1 MIPDQTNSEPRMN
14 ICDHAV
20 VAMHYTLKN
29 AEGAVLDSSEG
40 QDPLTYLHGT
50 GGIIT
55 GLEAALLDKAA
66 GDQLTAVIEPKD
78 GYGAI
83 DPSLVQVV
91 PRSAFAGVES
101 IEAGMRF
108 TASDEQGQ
116 QQSVAIAAVNG
127 DEITVDGNHP
137 LAGETLH
144 FEVEVV
150 SVRAATEEEI
160 SHGHVHS

>member
-1 MIPDQTNSEPRMN
+1 
-14 ICDHAV
+14 
-20 VAMHYTLKN
+20 
-29 AEGAVLDSSEG
+29 
-40 QDPLTYLHGT
+40 
-50 GGIIT
+50 
-55 GLEAALLDKAA
+55 
-66 GDQLTAVIEPKD
+66 
-78 GYGAI
+78 
-83 DPSLVQVV
+83 
-91 PRSAFAGVES
+91 
-101 IEAGMRF
+101 MRF

-137 LAGETLH
+137 LAGEALH

>member
-1 MIPDQTNSEPRMN
+1 MK
-14 ICDHAV
+14 ICDHAA
-20 VAMHYTLKN
+20 VAMHYTLTN
-29 AEGAVLDSSEG
+29 AEGEVLDSSEG

-50 GGIIT
+50 GGVIP
-55 GLEAALLDKAA
+55 GLEAALLDKAE
-66 GDQLTAVIEPKD
+66 GDQFTAVIEPNEA
-78 GYGAI
+78 YGVV

-108 TASDEQGQ
+108 TASDERGQ

-150 SVRAATEEEI
+150 SVRTATEEEI
-160 SHGHVHS
+160 SHGHVH

>member
-1 MIPDQTNSEPRMN
+1 LIPDQTNSEHCMK
-14 ICDHAV
+14 ICDHAA
-20 VAMHYTLKN
+20 VAMHYTLTN
-29 AEGAVLDSSEG
+29 ADGEVLDSSEG

-50 GGIIT
+50 GGVIP
-55 GLEAALLDKAA
+55 GLEAALLNKAA
-66 GDQLTAVIEPKD
+66 GDQFTAVIDPED
-78 GYGAI
+78 AYGAV

-137 LAGETLH
+137 LAGEILH

>member
-1 MIPDQTNSEPRMN
+1 MILERTNSEPRMK
-14 ICDHAV
+14 ISDHAV
-20 VAMHYTLKN
+20 VAMHYTLTN

-50 GGIIT
+50 GGVII
-55 GLEAALLDKAA
+55 GLEAALLDKVV
-66 GDQLTAVIEPKD
+66 GDQFTAVIEPD
-78 GYGAI
+78 DAYGLV
-83 DPSLVQVV
+83 DPSLMQIV
-91 PRSAFAGVES
+91 PRSAFEGVES

-108 TASDEQGQ
+108 TASGEQGQ

-137 LAGETLH
+137 LAGQTLH

>member
-1 MIPDQTNSEPRMN
+1 MIPDETNSEPRMK
-14 ICDHAV
+14 ICENAV
-20 VAMHYTLKN
+20 VAMHYTLTN
-29 AEGAVLDSSEG
+29 TSDEVLDSSEG

-50 GGIIT
+50 GGVIP
-55 GLEAALLDKAA
+55 GLEAALTDKVT
-66 GDQLTAVIEPKD
+66 GDRFTAVIEPEEA
-78 GYGAI
+78 YGI
-83 DPSLVQVV
+83 VDPSLVQVV

-160 SHGHVHS
+160 SHGHVHP

>member
-1 MIPDQTNSEPRMN
+1 MIPDQTNSEHCMK
-14 ICDHAV
+14 ICDHAA
-20 VAMHYTLKN
+20 VAMHYTLTN
-29 AEGAVLDSSEG
+29 AEGEVLDSSEG
-40 QDPLTYLHGT
+40 QGPLTYLHGT
-50 GGIIT
+50 GGVIP
-55 GLEAALLDKAA
+55 GLEAALLDKAE
-66 GDQLTAVIEPKD
+66 GDQFTAVIEPNEA
-78 GYGAI
+78 YGVV

>member
-1 MIPDQTNSEPRMN
+1 MNSEHCMK
-14 ICDHAV
+14 ICDHAA
-20 VAMHYTLKN
+20 VAMHYTLTN
-29 AEGAVLDSSEG
+29 AEGEVLDSSEG

-50 GGIIT
+50 GGVIP
-55 GLEAALLDKAA
+55 GLEAALLDKAE
-66 GDQLTAVIEPKD
+66 GDQFTAVIEPNEA
-78 GYGAI
+78 YGVV

-150 SVRAATEEEI
+150 SVRTATEEEI

>member
-1 MIPDQTNSEPRMN
+1 MIPDQTNSEHCMK
-14 ICDHAV
+14 ICDHAA
-20 VAMHYTLKN
+20 VAMHYTLTN
-29 AEGAVLDSSEG
+29 ADGEVLDSSEG

-50 GGIIT
+50 GGVIP
-55 GLEAALLDKAA
+55 GLEAALLNKAA
-66 GDQLTAVIEPKD
+66 GDQFTAVIDPED
-78 GYGAI
+78 AYGAV

-137 LAGETLH
+137 LAGEILH

>member
-1 MIPDQTNSEPRMN
+1 MIPDQTNSEHCMK
-14 ICDHAV
+14 ICDHAA
-20 VAMHYTLKN
+20 VAMHYTLTN
-29 AEGAVLDSSEG
+29 ADGEVLDSSEG

-50 GGIIT
+50 GGVIP
-55 GLEAALLDKAA
+55 GLEAALLNKAA
-66 GDQLTAVIEPKD
+66 GDQFTAVIDPED
-78 GYGAI
+78 AYGAV

>member
-1 MIPDQTNSEPRMN
+1 MK
-14 ICDHAV
+14 ICDHAA
-20 VAMHYTLKN
+20 VAMHYTLTN
-29 AEGAVLDSSEG
+29 AEGEVLDSSEG

-50 GGIIT
+50 GGVIP
-55 GLEAALLDKAA
+55 GLEAALLDKAE
-66 GDQLTAVIEPKD
+66 GDQFTAVIEPNEA
-78 GYGAI
+78 YGVV

-91 PRSAFAGVES
+91 PRSAFAGVKS

-150 SVRAATEEEI
+150 SVRTATEEEI

>member
-1 MIPDQTNSEPRMN
+1 
-14 ICDHAV
+14 
-20 VAMHYTLKN
+20 
-29 AEGAVLDSSEG
+29 
-40 QDPLTYLHGT
+40 
-50 GGIIT
+50 
-55 GLEAALLDKAA
+55 
-66 GDQLTAVIEPKD
+66 
-78 GYGAI
+78 
-83 DPSLVQVV
+83 
-91 PRSAFAGVES
+91 
-101 IEAGMRF
+101 
-108 TASDEQGQ
+108 ASDEQGQ

>member
-1 MIPDQTNSEPRMN
+1 MIPDQTNSEHCMK
-14 ICDHAV
+14 ICDHAA
-20 VAMHYTLKN
+20 VAMHYTLTN
-29 AEGAVLDSSEG
+29 AEGEVLDSSEG

-50 GGIIT
+50 GGVIP
-55 GLEAALLDKAA
+55 GLEAALLDKAE
-66 GDQLTAVIEPKD
+66 GDQFTAVIEPNEA
-78 GYGAI
+78 YGVV

-91 PRSAFAGVES
+91 PRSAFAGVDS

-150 SVRAATEEEI
+150 SVRTATEEEI

>member
-1 MIPDQTNSEPRMN
+1 MISDQTNSEHCMK
-14 ICDHAV
+14 ICDHAA
-20 VAMHYTLKN
+20 VAIHYTLTN
-29 AEGAVLDSSEG
+29 AEGEVLDSSEG

-50 GGIIT
+50 GGVIP
-55 GLEAALLDKAA
+55 GLEGALLNKSA
-66 GDQLTAVIEPKD
+66 GDQFTAVIEPD
-78 GYGAI
+78 DAYGAV